1 MIFASRIRY
10 RREGAFVFVALDVV
24 MRVAAYLIVGIK
36 SAFDVILAPIF
47 DSDFMKLPL
56 KVV

>member
-1 MIFASRIRY
+1 
-10 RREGAFVFVALDVV
+10 VALDVV